1 MRTLE
6 AGLAP
11 PAHEPARPAGER
23 TVADAADAPLVHRHV
38 AGVFRF
44 ARSLGA
50 TRDEAE
56 DLTQEAFVV
65 AWRKGK
71 QRLEDRALAAF
82 LRRAVRLLWLEH
94 RRDARRAE
102 AAISALTLQL
112 WEREIEDD
120 GSLRIEA
127 TRDCMRQLQG
137 RAARAIDLAYRDGA
151 SRVEIAAALGMLP
164 NGVKTLLARTRAWLE
179 QCIRRNQ

>member
-1 MRTLE
+1 METLE
-6 AGLAP
+6 ARWTAMALERDP
-11 PAHEPARPAGER
+11 PVAATEPAAE
-23 TVADAADAPLVHRHV
+23 ASLVRRHV

-44 ARSLGA
+44 VRCLGA

-71 QRLEDRALAAF
+71 QRLDDRALAAF

-94 RRDARRAE
+94 RRDTRRAE
-102 AAISALTLQL
+102 AAISALTLRL
-112 WEREIEDD
+112 WEREIADD
-120 GSLRIEA
+120 GSRRVEA
-127 TRDCMRQLQG
+127 ARDCMRQLRG
-137 RAARAIDLAYRDGA
+137 RAARAVDLAYREGA
-151 SRVEIAAALGMLP
+151 SRDQIAAALGMLP